1 LIVSVGEKKIPSL
14 GSSIGLV
21 SVLLK
26 SYLCPID
33 KLAPL
38 PLKKLLS
45 NLILFEFLRPGPKL
59 GTIVFV
65 LSTKV
70 SKVFAPAKPI
80 ALPVIVRVLSEL
92 VSLISALVGRT
103 LLSSKENLLTRL

>member
-1 LIVSVGEKKIPSL
+1 MVSVGEKKIPSL

-26 SYLCPID
+26 SYLCPTD

-45 NLILFEFLRPGPKL
+45 NLILFDQFTNYIHSNNIPNI
-59 GTIVFV
+59 TIGIVGKYT
-65 LSTKV
+65 SM
-70 SKVFAPAKPI
+70 I
-80 ALPVIVRVLSEL
+80 DALIIPFWQ
-92 VSLISALVGRT
+92 
-103 LLSSKENLLTRL
+103 

>member
-1 LIVSVGEKKIPSL
+1 M
-14 GSSIGLV
+14 
-21 SVLLK
+21 LLK
-26 SYLCPID
+26 SYLFPID

-45 NLILFEFLRPGPKL
+45 NLILLEFLRPGPKL
-59 GTIVFV
+59 GTIVLV

-80 ALPVIVRVLSEL
+80 ALPVMVKVLSEL
-92 VSLISALVGRT
+92 VSLISAFHQKKIFSQGYNMMRMVYYQDMILD
-103 LLSSKENLLTRL
+103 